1 MVPSGVGVVSGE
13 GWGSLEEGWMDRMAD
28 IRIVYRIRKIT
39 HEKYPTETKYDDEF
53 VQNTKKEMHK
63 ETYRHPS
70 KHPSPSPLSS
80 ISLLHLILE
89 PEHRPAL

>member
-1 MVPSGVGVVSGE
+1 MVPSGVGFVSGE
-13 GWGSLEEGWMDRMAD
+13 GWGSLEEGRMDRMVD
-28 IRIVYRIRKIT
+28 MRIVYRIRKNI

-70 KHPSPSPLSS
+70 KHPLPPTLSS
-80 ISLLHLILE
+80 INLHLVLE